1 MIENLEKK
9 NFGVDEK
16 VMLREN
22 RTIPLGDFR
31 VKNRSNDYWKEL
43 PLVLH
48 VKDLSTLLSV
58 SHNTAYELV
67 RSGQIRS
74 IRVGRNYRIPRDAV
88 EEYLCRC

>member
-16 VMLREN
+16 VMLREKP
-22 RTIPLGDFR
+22 TIPLGDFQ
-31 VKNRSNDYWKEL
+31 VKNGSNDYWKEL

>member
-1 MIENLEKK
+1 MIENLEKI

-16 VMLREN
+16 AMLREKP
-22 RTIPLGDFR
+22 TIPLGDFQ
-31 VKNRSNDYWKEL
+31 VKNGSNDYWKEL

>member
-1 MIENLEKK
+1 MIENLKK
-9 NFGVDEK
+9 NSFNADETMMMCDGTTASLK
-16 VMLREN
+16 DCQMNNGGKDLW
-22 RTIPLGDFR
+22 TG
-31 VKNRSNDYWKEL
+31 L

>member
-1 MIENLEKK
+1 MSDGPLRKKLEENGKDIIPVNSVFQKK
-9 NFGVDEK
+9 DCQMKNWK
-16 VMLREN
+16 
-22 RTIPLGDFR
+22 TDFR
-31 VKNRSNDYWKEL
+31 KDL

>member
-1 MIENLEKK
+1 MIENLEKI

-16 VMLREN
+16 VMLREKP
-22 RTIPLGDFR
+22 TIPLGDFQ
-31 VKNRSNDYWKEL
+31 VKNRSKDYWKEL

>member
-9 NFGVDEK
+9 NFGIEEK
-16 VMLREN
+16 VMIREN
-22 RTIPLGDFR
+22 RTIPLGDFQ
-31 VKNRSNDYWKEL
+31 VKNGSKDYWKDL

-67 RSGQIRS
+67 RSGRIRS

>member
-9 NFGVDEK
+9 NYGVEEK
-16 VMLREN
+16 VMIREN
-22 RTIPLGDFR
+22 RTIPLGDFQ
-31 VKNRSNDYWKEL
+31 VKNRSKDYWKEL

-48 VKDLSTLLSV
+48 VKDLSALLSV

-67 RSGQIRS
+67 RSGKIRS
-74 IRVGRNYRIPRDAV
+74 VRVGRNYRIPRDAV

>member
-9 NFGVDEK
+9 NFGIEEK
-16 VMLREN
+16 VMIREN
-22 RTIPLGDFR
+22 RTIPLGDFQ
-31 VKNRSNDYWKEL
+31 VKNGRNDYWKDL

-74 IRVGRNYRIPRDAV
+74 VRVGRNYRIPRDAV